1 MYACSAPLMQNVF
14 DMTHMLDCKNTMNAN
29 EQRGGGVLQP
39 VFQKVQPRLAIICQD
54 NMSKELSFMNI
65 HMSILLIQCV
75 GNTIK
80 GKSSFGSGLT

>member
-14 DMTHMLDCKNTMNAN
+14 DMTHMFDCKNTQNAN
-29 EQRGGGVLQP
+29 ERGGVQP